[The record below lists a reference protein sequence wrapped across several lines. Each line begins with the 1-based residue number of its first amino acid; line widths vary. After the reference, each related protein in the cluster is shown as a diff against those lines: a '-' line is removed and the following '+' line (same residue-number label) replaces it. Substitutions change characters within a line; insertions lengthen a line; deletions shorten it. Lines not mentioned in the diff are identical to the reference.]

1 LQENLL
7 RKDINPVDE
16 ATGYLSFYRLAMED
30 ETITVRELITNLVQL
45 ERDPERL
52 KGDATGNLPALCRIS
67 GKSTTY
73 LRRLECILTLP
84 ENAIEAV
91 RNSKLNKTAPWFRIL
106 SP

>member
-1 LQENLL
+1 
-7 RKDINPVDE
+7 
-16 ATGYLSFYRLAMED
+16 MED
-30 ETITVRELITNLVQL
+30 ETITARELITNLVQF

-52 KGDATGNLPALCRIS
+52 KGDVAVNLTALYRIS
-67 GKSTTY
+67 GKSIPY